1 MVDNKELSCR
11 FRKKFSAGL
20 KRLHRQG
27 KITFD
32 PPRLPDSKKQSF
44 EDWVDGNAE
53 QAWNVY
59 IQPPPENSGPDHV
72 LKYLARYLTGGPIS
86 DRRLISHKGG
96 PHQGG
101 PHQGGHVTF
110 WARSKNKKDGNKPR
124 EFTLPG
130 VEFVRR
136 WAMHIL
142 PKGFTKSRPYGGF
155 SCTKRDDYLDRCRAL
170 LKRTADDADPS
181 TIHGDDNADE
191 DSRQP
196 SCPHCQ
202 TLMECIVSRSRPSW
216 RDIFA
221 DYATCPLWYQPSIS
235 YGSRPLPRIRGP

>member
-1 MVDNKELSCR
+1 MRPFLVDNKELSRR
-11 FRKKFSAGL
+11 FRKKFATGL
-20 KRLHRQG
+20 KRLHRQA

-32 PPRLPDSKKQSF
+32 PPRVPSEPKQSF
-44 EDWVDGNAE
+44 ADWVDDVTA
-53 QAWNVY
+53 QDWNVF
-59 IQPPPENSGPDHV
+59 IEPPPNDASPDHV

-86 DRRLISHKGG
+86 DRRLISHHNGM
-96 PHQGG
+96 
-101 PHQGGHVTF
+101 VTF
-110 WARSKNKKDGNKPR
+110 WARSKDKKSGNKPR
-124 EFTLPG
+124 PIKLSG

-136 WAMHIL
+136 WSMHIL

-170 LKRTADDADPS
+170 LKSTTDDAAGADPAA
-181 TIHGDDNADE
+181 IDGNEDRDA

-202 TLMECIVSRSRPSW
+202 TSMECVASRSRPSW

-221 DYATCPLWYQPSIS
+221 NHATCPVWYQPSRS
-235 YGSRPLPRIRGP
+235 YRSRPHIRGPDP